1 MNHGCTR
8 RRLGVPGLAGSA
20 QSLPRSS
27 LHHHLRGLAI
37 SALALLV
44 TKNVVDFSLKC
55 EQVRSPASTSLTT
68 RSNRVVKAYGLRHA
82 TRSVVFHEVSSVI
95 SWLTMTRIRLVS
107 QRGQYQQS
115 NSVRQRSG
123 WLRLLQA
130 RQRGTVIASRAIAI
144 VGAAMAV
151 A

>member
-1 MNHGCTR
+1 MPYRAATPVNRT
-8 RRLGVPGLAGSA
+8 LG
-20 QSLPRSS
+20 
-27 LHHHLRGLAI
+27 
-37 SALALLV
+37 
-44 TKNVVDFSLKC
+44 
-55 EQVRSPASTSLTT
+55 
-68 RSNRVVKAYGLRHA
+68 
-82 TRSVVFHEVSSVI
+82 FHEVSSVI
-95 SWLTMTRIRLVS
+95 SWLTMTRIRTVS

-123 WLRLLQA
+123 WLRVRQA

>member
-1 MNHGCTR
+1 MMHASFALRTEDGTNLTPDLSAVENGLPATDLPQGQKVSGPIAVDVP
-8 RRLGVPGLAGSA
+8 LGKL
-20 QSLPRSS
+20 LPRSS
-27 LHHHLRGLAI
+27 LGVG
-37 SALALLV
+37 SAAR
-44 TKNVVDFSLKC
+44 N
-55 EQVRSPASTSLTT
+55 
-68 RSNRVVKAYGLRHA
+68 
-82 TRSVVFHEVSSVI
+82 SVCSFHEVSSVI
-95 SWLTMTRIRLVS
+95 SWLTMTPIRTVS

-123 WLRLLQA
+123 WLRVLQA

>member
-1 MNHGCTR
+1 MMHASFALRTEDGTNLTPDLSAVENGLPATDLPQGQKVSGPIAVDVP
-8 RRLGVPGLAGSA
+8 LGKL
-20 QSLPRSS
+20 LPRSS
-27 LHHHLRGLAI
+27 LRVG
-37 SALALLV
+37 SAAR
-44 TKNVVDFSLKC
+44 N
-55 EQVRSPASTSLTT
+55 
-68 RSNRVVKAYGLRHA
+68 
-82 TRSVVFHEVSSVI
+82 SVCSSFHEVSSVI
-95 SWLTMTRIRLVS
+95 SWLTMTPIRTVS

-123 WLRLLQA
+123 WLRVLQA